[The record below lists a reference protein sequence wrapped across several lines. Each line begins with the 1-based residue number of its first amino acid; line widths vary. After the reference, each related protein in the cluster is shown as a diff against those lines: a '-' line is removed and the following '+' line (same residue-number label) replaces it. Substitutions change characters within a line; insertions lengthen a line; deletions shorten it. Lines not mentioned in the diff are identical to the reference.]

1 MNIKIASIDD
11 LTELSKL
18 FDGYRIFYGQESDLA
33 GCRVFIK
40 ERIEKEEAV
49 IFIAYDSSGVG
60 AGFTLLY
67 PTFSSVS
74 RQRIFVLN
82 DLYVSKKHR
91 RLGLGAQLMATARD
105 YGKKHGAI
113 RLHLETGIDNVNAQA
128 LYEKEGWIKETD
140 TYHYNYT
147 L

>member
-1 MNIKIASIDD
+1 MNIKIATIDD
-11 LTELSKL
+11 LDAVAKL
-18 FDGYRIFYGQESDLA
+18 FDGYRIFYGQEGDIV
-33 GCRVFIK
+33 GCTAFIK

-49 IFIAYDSSGVG
+49 IFIAYDETGQG

-74 RQRIFVLN
+74 RQRVFVLN
-82 DLYVSKKHR
+82 DLYVAKHQR
-91 RLGLGAQLMATARD
+91 RLGLGAKLMSAAGAF
-105 YGKKHGAI
+105 GKKNGAI
-113 RLHLETGIDNVNAQA
+113 RLHLETGIDNVHAQA